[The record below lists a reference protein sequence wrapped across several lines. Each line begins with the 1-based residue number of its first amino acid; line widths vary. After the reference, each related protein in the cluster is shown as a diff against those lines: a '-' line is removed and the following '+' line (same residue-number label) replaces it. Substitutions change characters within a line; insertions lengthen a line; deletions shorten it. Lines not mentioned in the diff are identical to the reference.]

1 MKLATTTGDFG
12 RYVTT
17 TGEAVR
23 YIAESG
29 FKYIDYSFGIDLKH
43 STGIFSDDPDGYIE
57 KIKELANELDVK
69 FVQSHAPMG
78 APLIYDDAR
87 EKLISDT
94 KKCIEACGK
103 LGIDNIV
110 VHTGYR
116 AGISKE
122 ENFKENK
129 DFYVDLLETAEKW
142 NVNILAENFNRM
154 CIPGTYWVDNAADL
168 IEMVKY
174 VNHPLLHACWDTGHG
189 NMVETPQDEALK
201 MLGSEVFALHVQD
214 NMGDI
219 DTHIAPYFGTM
230 DVDSL
235 MRGLKE
241 IGYKGYFTFEACNI
255 FTNPP
260 GDRYKKAQVPLG
272 LRIEAEKFLY
282 EIGKSILM
290 QYDCYEE

>member
-1 MKLATTTGDFG
+1 MKLATTTGDFS

-17 TGEAVR
+17 NVEAVR

-69 FVQSHAPMG
+69 FIQSHAPMG

-87 EKLISDT
+87 KKLISDT

-122 ENFKENK
+122 ENFKS
-129 DFYVDLLETAEKW
+129 L
-142 NVNILAENFNRM
+142 
-154 CIPGTYWVDNAADL
+154 
-168 IEMVKY
+168 
-174 VNHPLLHACWDTGHG
+174 
-189 NMVETPQDEALK
+189 
-201 MLGSEVFALHVQD
+201 
-214 NMGDI
+214 
-219 DTHIAPYFGTM
+219 YFESK
-230 DVDSL
+230 VL
-235 MRGLKE
+235 
-241 IGYKGYFTFEACNI
+241 
-255 FTNPP
+255 
-260 GDRYKKAQVPLG
+260 
-272 LRIEAEKFLY
+272 
-282 EIGKSILM
+282 
-290 QYDCYEE
+290 

>member
-12 RYVTT
+12 KYVTSN
-17 TGEAVR
+17 EQAIEYV
-23 YIAESG
+23 AASG
-29 FKYIDYSFGIDLKH
+29 FKYIDYSFGIDLKNK
-43 STGIFSDDPDGYIE
+43 TGIFSDDPDGYIE
-57 KIKELANELDVK
+57 KIKDLADKLGVK
-69 FVQSHAPMG
+69 FIQSHAPMG
-78 APLIYDDAR
+78 APLVYDDAR
-87 EKLISDT
+87 KKLVEDT

-116 AGISKE
+116 AEISKE

-129 DFYVDLLETAEKW
+129 DFYLELLETAENR

-168 IEMVKY
+168 AELVEYI
-174 VNHPLLHACWDTGHG
+174 NHPLLHACWDTGHG
-189 NMVETPQDEALK
+189 NMVQTPQDEALK
-201 MLGSEVFALHVQD
+201 LLGGELYALHVQD

-230 DVDSL
+230 DVDAL

-241 IGYKGYFTFEACNI
+241 INYKGYFTFEATNI
-255 FTNPP
+255 FTTPP
-260 GDRYKKAQVPLG
+260 GNKVTKSPVPLA

-282 EIGKSILM
+282 QIGKSILM
-290 QYDCYEE
+290 QYDCFEG